1 MKVILVS
8 DSHGDRACLDWLRRT
23 YPEADAF
30 VHCGDL
36 QIPSEEVKDF
46 LCVRGNTDFDPSYP
60 WKRIEEFEG
69 HKVLICHGHAYI
81 DPFDPSDP
89 LGLVNAAKRAGC
101 GTVFFGHTHVTCDIE
116 YGGVRL
122 LNPGSIRRPKD
133 FRFPYPTYM
142 VLDITEEGIEAERMI
157 YNPNLQE

>member
-8 DSHGDRACLDWLRRT
+8 DSHGDRACLEWLRRK

-36 QIPSEEVKDF
+36 QIPADEAKDF
-46 LCVRGNTDFDPSYP
+46 LCVRGNTDYDPAYP
-60 WKRIEEFEG
+60 WKRVEEFAG
-69 HKVLICHGHAYI
+69 HKVLVCHGHAYI
-81 DPFDPSDP
+81 DPFDPADP

-101 GTVFFGHTHVTCDIE
+101 EAVFFGHTHVTCDIE
-116 YGGVRL
+116 YAGVRL

-142 VLDITEEGIEAERMI
+142 VLEITEAGIEAERMI